1 MADLSRRKFLRG
13 AVAGAALIPLVSLD
27 SRSARAA
34 ERVTPDDPTAKA
46 LGYVENAADADRKD
60 KAGVPGDQQHCAN
73 CSLFMGDASSEYAP
87 CTLFQGRE
95 VAASGWCSAWVP
107 KS

>member
-1 MADLSRRKFLRG
+1 MADLSRRNFLRG

-34 ERVTPDDPTAKA
+34 ERVSPDDPTAKS
-46 LGYVENAADADRKD
+46 LNYVEDATEADRKD
-60 KAGVPGDQQHCAN
+60 KAGVPGSEQTCAN
-73 CSLFMGDASSEYAP
+73 CSLYMGDGDWAP
-87 CTLFQGRE
+87 CTIFQGRE
-95 VAASGWCSAWVP
+95 VAAGGWCTAWVP